1 MNKNDKNSILIIV
14 YVVALAA
21 LAFVFC
27 NTTKF
32 INPFWLGV
40 IMVVTEVF
48 YLYPKV
54 VKNYWAVF
62 PAEIGARRF
71 IPVYNE
77 LCLFDS
83 KSAIITT
90 ISWVIMLVVGGIFLM
105 PLPWLSGIVGDIA
118 ALDLPYILL
127 RILIVLLIV
136 NCIYRG
142 VLLLKVYKEVK
153 EWHKDLY
160 GYSKAMK
167 LMDVFAVIS
176 LFLPLVKSIGLFKI
190 SSYLEILVDNGYV
203 LEETEDEY
211 EEV

>member
-62 PAEIGARRF
+62 PRAFCACTVIVSAS
-71 IPVYNE
+71 
-77 LCLFDS
+77 S
-83 KSAIITT
+83 KI
-90 ISWVIMLVVGGIFLM
+90 
-105 PLPWLSGIVGDIA
+105 
-118 ALDLPYILL
+118 
-127 RILIVLLIV
+127 
-136 NCIYRG
+136 
-142 VLLLKVYKEVK
+142 
-153 EWHKDLY
+153 
-160 GYSKAMK
+160 
-167 LMDVFAVIS
+167 
-176 LFLPLVKSIGLFKI
+176 
-190 SSYLEILVDNGYV
+190 
-203 LEETEDEY
+203 
-211 EEV
+211 